1 MSTTDGIV
9 TVNISTAG
17 PSISRVGF
25 STINVFGTNKAFSTL
40 SKRFA
45 NNTEVLS
52 LFLSTDPE
60 AIAASDIFAQNPT
73 VPDILISRR
82 ATSDVTTITVK
93 TPAID
98 NIDYTCTIDGTVFTF
113 NSGGSATEDT
123 IAVGLVAAIEAGSGV
138 VTASGAAS
146 PYTLTADASGVA
158 YSVKVDANQSSAFTT
173 IDTNAN
179 DLANIDEEDDDWY
192 GLVATSRVEQD
203 QLDVASWVEGELKF
217 FATASDDTDIPDTT
231 DAADTTTL
239 AAQFKALSYRRTEL
253 IYHTKAS
260 TEFIDAANLGKI
272 LPLDPGSYTKKFK
285 NLASVTVDKLS
296 TSQKTNITAKNANHY
311 TTVAGLNILR
321 EGVVSVGEFIDVI
334 IFVDWLQVRME
345 ERIFVTLTNTPKVP
359 FTDPG
364 IAAIEADIVAQL
376 QDGVAVGGLAADPP
390 FTVTVPLAADISAVD
405 KAARILNIPDAFQ
418 GTLAGAIH
426 FVTINGNLVK

>member
-52 LFLSTDPE
+52 LFLSTDKE

-82 ATSDVTTITVK
+82 DTNDVTTITVD
-93 TPAID
+93 TVVD
-98 NIDYTCTIDGTVFTF
+98 NTNYTCTINGTAFTID
-113 NSGGSATEDT
+113 SGAGASADS
-123 IAVGLVAAIEAGSGV
+123 IALALITAINAGSEP
-138 VTASGAAS
+138 VTAATATS
-146 PYTLTADASGVA
+146 PYTLTADVAGVA
-158 YSVKVDANQSSAFTT
+158 YSVKVDLNQSMVFTT

-231 DAADTTTL
+231 DAADTTSL

-296 TSQKTNITAKNANHY
+296 TSQKTNISAKNANHY

-321 EGVVSVGEFIDVI
+321 EGTVSVGEFIDVI
-334 IFVDWLQVRME
+334 IFIDWLQVRME

-390 FTVTVPLAADISAVD
+390 FTVTVPLAADISAGD
-405 KAARILNIPDAFQ
+405 KASRTLNGVTFQ

-426 FVTINGNLVK
+426 FVIINGNLVK